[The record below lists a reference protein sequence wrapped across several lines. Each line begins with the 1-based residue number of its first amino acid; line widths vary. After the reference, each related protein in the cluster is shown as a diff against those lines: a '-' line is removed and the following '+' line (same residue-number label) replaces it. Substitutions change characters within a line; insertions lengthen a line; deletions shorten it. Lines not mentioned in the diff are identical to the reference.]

1 MTEITPASMWNERYD
16 TADYQ
21 FGVSPNDF
29 LVEKASDLPVGKTL
43 CLADGEGRNGVYLA
57 KLGHRVTG
65 IDLSSKG
72 QAKARKLAEAENVQ
86 LELIEANLVEYDLGD
101 TSWDCIVSIFFHL
114 PSKIRRQVHAK
125 VASALTPGGVLIL
138 EAYTPRQLEFGTGG
152 PPNADALMTLDA
164 LEGDFP
170 DLTFEYAV
178 EKEREVIEGNLHS
191 GHASVVQLLA
201 RKPH

>member
-1 MTEITPASMWNERYD
+1 MTENTPASMWNERYD
-16 TADYQ
+16 TDDYQ

-29 LVEKASDLPVGKTL
+29 LVDKAADLPVGKTL

-57 KLGHRVTG
+57 KLGHQVTG

-72 QAKARKLAEAENVQ
+72 QEKARKLAGEENVQ
-86 LELIEANLVEYDLGD
+86 LELIEADLVEYDLGEA
-101 TSWDCIVSIFFHL
+101 SWDCIVSIFFHL

-125 VASALTPGGVLIL
+125 VARALKPGAVLIL

-152 PPNADALMTLDA
+152 PPIKDALMTLDS
-164 LEGDFP
+164 LEADFP
-170 DLTFEYAV
+170 DLQFEYAI

-191 GHASVVQLLA
+191 GHASVVQLFA
-201 RKPH
+201 RKPL

>member
-1 MTEITPASMWNERYD
+1 MTETTPASMWNERYD
-16 TADYQ
+16 TDDYQ

-72 QAKARKLAEAENVQ
+72 QAKARKLARAENVQ
-86 LELIEANLVEYDLGD
+86 LELIEANLVEHDLGD
-101 TSWDCIVSIFFHL
+101 ASWDCIVSIFFHL
-114 PSKIRRQVHAK
+114 PSKIRRQVHEK
-125 VASALTPGGVLIL
+125 VASALKPGGVLIL
-138 EAYTPRQLEFGTGG
+138 EAYTPLQLGFRTGG
-152 PPNADALMTLDA
+152 PSMADALMTLDA

-170 DLTFEYAV
+170 DLTFDYAV

-201 RKPH
+201 RKPY